1 MRLYG
6 IDIVFRRKILRL
18 YEKNINIEGNQM
30 KKILLIII
38 SILLTFL
45 LAGCGGNNAG
55 TGAGTD
61 TGTGTLTLTVSW
73 PTDIVTP
80 LSVRATRV
88 PPSAAYRI
96 VVTARRQFSTLKE
109 ATITCEAGQSVATG
123 TLTDLTP
130 GLVILTAMA
139 YDSSNALLASGMY
152 TVTVVAG
159 ASVPAAISLTAEGGS
174 GGLTGAT
181 LFATKINPIDGAT
194 MIWIPGSTFTMGS
207 PFYANCGTPPTQEV
221 TLSGYWIYK
230 YDVTVSQY
238 RAFSSATG
246 YVLPPFPSGYSWS
259 GKSGWDDP
267 LLQQHPIVNVSL
279 DDCVAYVDWAGVT
292 LPTEAQWEYAA
303 RGPSGNNYPWGGT
316 ATSSDTSN
324 GWDQSKC
331 ANFGNSYSVG
341 KSTWSVDS
349 FQAGVSWCG
358 AQDMAG
364 NVWQWCGDWYGNYS
378 STPITNPTGPA
389 SGTRRVIRGGSWN
402 YGSYNSLRGAFR
414 NYSYSGPSNY
424 GTVFGFRCAV
434 SSPGP

>member
-1 MRLYG
+1 M
-6 IDIVFRRKILRL
+6 
-18 YEKNINIEGNQM
+18 Q
-30 KKILLIII
+30 KILLITTCVLFTII
-38 SILLTFL
+38 

-55 TGAGTD
+55 TGAATD

-230 YDVTVSQY
+230 YDVIVSQY
-238 RAFSSATG
+238 RTFCAATG
-246 YVLPPFPSGYSWS
+246 HALPPFPSGFSWS
-259 GKSGWDDP
+259 GKTSWIDP
-267 LLQQHPIVNVSL
+267 SLQQHPIVNVSW
-279 DDCVAYVDWAGVT
+279 DDCVAYATWAGAT

-303 RGPSGNNYPWGGT
+303 RGPSGNNYPLGGT
-316 ATSSDTSN
+316 ATSSDPTN

-331 ANFGNSYSVG
+331 ANYYNSEIFK
-341 KSTWSVDS
+341 KSTWPVDS
-349 FQAGVSWCG
+349 FQAGVSWVDIAGASWCG

-378 STPITNPTGPA
+378 STPVTNPTGPV
-389 SGTRRVIRGGSWN
+389 SGTIRVLRGGSWGGGATGGPSDFIR
-402 YGSYNSLRGAFR
+402 YRSAYRSYNDLYNTS
-414 NYSYSGPSNY
+414 
-424 GTVFGFRCAV
+424 GFRCA
-434 SSPGP
+434 SPVP